1 MKNEEIGI
9 LIQERR
15 LKLALKQEDVSEM
28 IGISTKTIQNI
39 ENGKANPSLST
50 LQKLSEILGL
60 ALQIQIKTNIE

>member
-1 MKNEEIGI
+1 MNSEKIGT

-60 ALQIQIKTNIE
+60 ALLIQIKTTIE

>member
-1 MKNEEIGI
+1 MNNEEIGI

-15 LKLALKQEDVSEM
+15 LKFALKQEDVSEM

-60 ALQIQIKTNIE
+60 ALIIQIKTAIE

>member
-1 MKNEEIGI
+1 MTNEEIGI

-60 ALQIQIKTNIE
+60 ALIIQIKTAIE

>member
-28 IGISTKTIQNI
+28 IRISTKTIQNI

-60 ALQIQIKTNIE
+60 ALQMQIKTNIE